1 MCLRTWYERNKHIF
15 PASRWEPYDPEK
27 KWSKYTVSSVLKN
40 CFFYYFYLAKSAI
53 EILQVVGEVNI
64 GEKKPRR
71 SRGFY
76 STIFTEPEVN
86 NCFSIITEV
95 LGIKSIKKQNLEPK
109 NAQNG
114 KQPF

>member
-1 MCLRTWYERNKHIF
+1 MNNGE
-15 PASRWEPYDPEK
+15 EK
-27 KWSKYTVSSVLKN
+27 T
-40 CFFYYFYLAKSAI
+40 
-53 EILQVVGEVNI
+53 
-64 GEKKPRR
+64 RR

-86 NCFSIITEV
+86 NCFSNYIGI